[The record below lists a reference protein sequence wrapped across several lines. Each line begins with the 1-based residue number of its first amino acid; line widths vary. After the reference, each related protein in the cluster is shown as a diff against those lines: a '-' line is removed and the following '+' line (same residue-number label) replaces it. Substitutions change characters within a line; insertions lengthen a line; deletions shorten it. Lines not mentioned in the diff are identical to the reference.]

1 MAKAAPQKVTK
12 NPTAAKSIPER
23 RKLYLQRWGA
33 LKSER
38 SSWFEHWRELSE
50 YLMPRNGRFLITD
63 RNRGNKRHNRIYDN
77 TAIRAGRIL
86 AAGLMSGMTSPAR
99 PWFRL
104 ATPDPKL
111 MTKQPVKEW
120 CALVTQMM
128 LDIFAHSNTYR
139 ALHGVYGQLGVFG
152 TAGTLL
158 LEDFDDVIRHY
169 PLAIGEY
176 AIATDDRNVV
186 NTVYRE
192 FEMPVTQLVKRFGID
207 NVSDRVKS
215 LYETGTN
222 LDNWIPVVHL
232 IEPRSDRDPKMKDA
246 KNMPFASCY
255 FEIGGNDDKFL
266 SESGYKRFPG
276 MAPRWDVESGDIYGN
291 SPGMEALGDAKQLQH
306 EQFRK
311 GQGIDFQTLPPLQVP
326 TGMKGSDVKG
336 LPGGLTF
343 VSQPGQGK
351 AINTLWD
358 VRLDLTGLTA
368 DIQDVRQRINA
379 SFYTDLF
386 LMISQSEEQGG
397 SPVTAR
403 EIAERHEEKLL
414 MLGPVL
420 ERLHDELLGP
430 KIDITFDRMLA
441 AGIVPPPPQELVG
454 QALNIEFVS
463 MLAQA
468 QRAVGTGAID
478 RLLGTV
484 GSMAQMKPEVM
495 DKIDSDKVVDAY
507 ADMLGVD
514 PDLIVGDDQ
523 VAIIRDQRAQVQ
535 AKQAQQ
541 AQMAQAAQ
549 TAKTASQAKTGNED
563 NALTDAINQF
573 SGYTGQAA
581 G

>member
-12 NPTAAKSIPER
+12 NPTAATSIPER

-77 TAIRAGRIL
+77 TAIRSGRIL

-104 ATPDPKL
+104 ATPDADL
-111 MTKQPVKEW
+111 MKNQAVKEW
-120 CALVTQMM
+120 CAAVTNQM
-128 LDIFAHSNTYR
+128 LDIFAKSNTYR
-139 ALHGVYGQLGVFG
+139 ALHGIYGQLGVFG
-152 TAGTLL
+152 TAASLI
-158 LEDFDDVIRHY
+158 LEDFEDVIRHY
-169 PLAIGEY
+169 PLAVGEY
-176 AIATDDRNVV
+176 AIAADDRNVV
-186 NTVYRE
+186 NTCYRE
-192 FEMPVTQLVKRFGID
+192 FDMTVAQMVRKFGID
-207 NVSDRVKS
+207 NVSSSVKARF
-215 LYETGTN
+215 ENGN
-222 LDNWIPVVHL
+222 GLDLWFPVVHI
-232 IEPRSDRDPKMKDA
+232 IEPRSDRDPTKKDA
-246 KNMPFASCY
+246 TNMAYSSCY
-255 FEIGGNDDKFL
+255 FECSGDAEKLL

-276 MAPRWDVESGDIYGN
+276 VAPRWDVESGDIYGN

-311 GQGIDFQTLPPLQVP
+311 GQMIDFATLPPLQVP
-326 TGMKGSDVKG
+326 VGTKADDIRT
-336 LPGGLTF
+336 LPGG
-343 VSQPGQGK
+343 VSYVAQAGQTK

-358 VRLDLTGLTA
+358 VRPDYNGLGA
-368 DIQDVRQRINA
+368 DIQDVRTRINA

-386 LMISQSEEQGG
+386 LMISQSEESGG

-420 ERLHDELLGP
+420 ERLHDELLAP
-430 KIDITFDRMLA
+430 KVEITFEKMLL
-441 AGIVPPPPQELVG
+441 AGILPPPPAELHG
-454 QALNIEFVS
+454 QVLNISFIS

-468 QRAVGTGAID
+468 QRAVGTGAVD
-478 RLLGTV
+478 RLLGTI
-484 GSMAQMKPEVM
+484 GSMAQMKPEVL
-495 DKIDSDKVVDAY
+495 DKIDADKVVDAY
-507 ADMLGVD
+507 ADMLGID

-523 VAIIRDQRAQVQ
+523 VALIRQQRAQQMQQQQ
-535 AKQAQQ
+535 A
-541 AQMAQAAQ
+541 AQMAPQAAA
-549 TAKTASQAKTGNED
+549 TAKTMSQTNTSGQ
-563 NALTDAINQF
+563 NAYTDAINQF
-573 SGYTGQAA
+573 SGYTGAAA